1 MIEDQP
7 AEIHRGPGQS
17 GRARLMGPPP
27 SLVWAVVIALA
38 ALLVY
43 VSRDFLLLLLLSATL
58 AYLINPIVKIAESA
72 VIKREVVVTVV
83 YLGIGLGLLAT
94 AHFVFPRLRGEVNAL
109 SDSLPSFGDRLDEAI
124 DALQDEMVARYPAA
138 GRLLTARE
146 VRHERLNA
154 FIERQ
159 AANLP
164 ALLSHLA
171 LLVLAAVLIPF
182 FSYFFLRDSRK
193 IVRLVLDRLPA
204 AHIETSVA
212 VWCEIDRIVGRYLR
226 GLAVDGIVVSI
237 CAALGL
243 WMLGV
248 NYPLLLG
255 ALSGLANV
263 VPYFGPII
271 GGAAAML
278 VATVQ
283 FKSLSSVATVFVLYL
298 FIKLLDV
305 VVVQPIAVG
314 RGQHLHP
321 VLLIGSVIVG
331 GHALGIIG
339 MVIAVPTVTTLQE
352 IARLLV
358 EHRRYSTSPAH
369 PHVEGTVP
377 IQPYVC

>member
-1 MIEDQP
+1 
-7 AEIHRGPGQS
+7 
-17 GRARLMGPPP
+17 MGPPP

-72 VIKREVVVTVV
+72 VIKRKVVVTVV

-94 AHFVFPRLRGEVNAL
+94 AYFVFPRLRAEVNAL

-124 DALQDEMVARYPAA
+124 DALQDEIVARYPTA
-138 GRLLTARE
+138 GRLFTARQ
-146 VRHERLNA
+146 VRYERLNA

-159 AANLP
+159 TTNLP

-171 LLVLAAVLIPF
+171 LLVVAAVLVPF

-193 IVRLVLDRLPA
+193 IIRLVLDRLPA
-204 AHIETSVA
+204 THIETSVA

-226 GLAVDGIVVSI
+226 GLAVDGIVVSV

-283 FKSLSSVATVFVLYL
+283 FKSLSPLATVFVLYL
-298 FIKLLDV
+298 SIKLLDI

-352 IARLLV
+352 IARLLL
-358 EHRRYSTSPAH
+358 EHRRYATPAAH
-369 PHVEGTVP
+369 PHARGAVP